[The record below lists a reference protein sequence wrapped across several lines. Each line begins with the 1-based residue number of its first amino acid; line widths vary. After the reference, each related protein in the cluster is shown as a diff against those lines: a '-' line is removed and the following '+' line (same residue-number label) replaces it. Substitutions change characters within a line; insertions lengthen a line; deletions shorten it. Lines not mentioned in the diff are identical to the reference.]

1 MDQPNPQNLY
11 AGWGSNAEIHLVFLT
26 PSAERLSRLGN
37 LVTRGL
43 IKPVVEQTLPME
55 QAAEA
60 HRLIE
65 AGGRTGKI
73 VLVTS

>member
-1 MDQPNPQNLY
+1 
-11 AGWGSNAEIHLVFLT
+11 LT
-26 PSAERLSRLGN
+26 A
-37 LVTRGL
+37 RGL
-43 IKPVVEQTLPME
+43 LTTTVEQTLPLE

-60 HRLIE
+60 HLLIE